1 MYESLISLKEQFG
14 LYFDILRFFF
24 YFCVGALLLF
34 FLGKI
39 YKIFQFL
46 VYKFN
51 KDFFFEKLKTSLNIT
66 LFIVISIL
74 VGWLVIFFVTS
85 EIF

>member
-14 LYFDILRFFF
+14 LYFDILRFFL

-34 FLGKI
+34 FFRKI

-51 KDFFFEKLKTSLNIT
+51 KDFFFEKIKTSLNIT
-66 LFIVISIL
+66 TFYSYFIL
-74 VGWLVIFFVTS
+74 VGWLVIFFK
-85 EIF
+85 I